1 MTSWVGAYT
10 ATTRDYTLM
19 SAPIGLSVKR
29 REDRRLLTG
38 RGRYV
43 DDLRL
48 PDLLH
53 AAIVRSP
60 HAHARIVGVD
70 ADRAQALP
78 GVVAVLTIAEL
89 LECAAAVPPFVTSSR
104 LRPYAQP
111 AIAGPKVRHVG
122 EAVAVVVADDVYRAA
137 DAAQAV
143 DVRYESLPAAATVEA
158 ALARNAPRVFDEWP
172 DNVAGPAD
180 GAVGDV
186 ARGFAEAYAV
196 VEARLHVP
204 RVAAMPIEP
213 RGVVAQPDA
222 PDGRLTVWA
231 STQMPFA
238 VRAAVAAALGLA
250 EEQVRVIA
258 PDVGG
263 GFGAKGHVYP
273 EDVLIPAV
281 ARRLGRP
288 VKWIEIRRE
297 HFLATAPDRDQ
308 HHQARLGIAED
319 GTITAIETTFTRDGG
334 AYPVIGDVIA
344 LNTINHLP
352 GPYRI
357 AHLRG
362 AAINIVTHKT
372 FTAAYRGAGRPEGA
386 YVFDRLLDRAARRL
400 RMDPAEVRRR
410 NLIRPDEMPY
420 ATGLRY
426 RDGAAIV
433 YDPADYGVALDH
445 LLGHFGYDEWRSA
458 QQVRRDS
465 TRPIGIGLS
474 AYLEGTGIGPFEGAD
489 VKIDPSGTI
498 YLQIGVSSQGQ
509 SHETTLAQVC
519 AAELG
524 VDIERVVVVGGDTA
538 VLGYGNGTIASR
550 VAAVAGPA
558 VARTAREVARR
569 ARLVAGELLECAPT
583 DVVLAAG
590 RAHVVGVAGRGV
602 ALGDLA
608 RASLRSPTLLREG
621 APGLHAC
628 AFFRPETVTW
638 AFGAHACALEVD
650 VETGALRLLRYAAV
664 HDCGRPLNPMIV
676 EGQLHGGI
684 VQGIGAALAEE
695 LVYDGEGQLVTGSL
709 MEYGVPKAAE
719 VPPLDVIALDFPS
732 TRNEMGVKGVGESG
746 IISPVPAIANA
757 VEDALADRGVEV
769 ARVPLTAA
777 SVWEALRRAQRP
789 SASR

>member
-1 MTSWVGAYT
+1 MT
-10 ATTRDYTLM
+10 
-19 SAPIGLSVKR
+19 APIGLSVKR

-38 RGRYV
+38 RGHYV
-43 DDLRL
+43 DDVRL
-48 PDLLH
+48 PHLCH

-60 HAHARIVGVD
+60 HAHARILDVD
-70 ADRAQALP
+70 ARRATALP
-78 GVVAVLTIAEL
+78 GVVAVLTIADL
-89 LECAAAVPPFVTSSR
+89 PECAAAVPSLVTSPR
-104 LRPYAQP
+104 FRPYVQP
-111 AIAGPKVRHVG
+111 AIAGPKVRHAG

-137 DAAQAV
+137 DAAEV
-143 DVRYESLPAAATVEA
+143 LDVRYAVLPAVATVEA
-158 ALARNAPRVFDEWP
+158 ALAKGAARVFDEWP
-172 DNVAGPAD
+172 DNVAGPSA

-186 ARGFAEAYAV
+186 TRGFAQAHVV
-196 VEARLHVP
+196 VEARLSVP

-238 VRAAVAAALGLA
+238 VRAA
-250 EEQVRVIA
+250 EQVRVIA

-281 ARRLGRP
+281 ARRLGRA
-288 VKWIEIRRE
+288 VKWIETRRE

-308 HHQARLGIAED
+308 HHQLRLGVASDGAIA
-319 GTITAIETTFTRDGG
+319 AIETTFTRDGG
-334 AYPVIGDVIA
+334 AYPVLGDVIT

-352 GPYRI
+352 GPYRV
-357 AHLRG
+357 AHLKG
-362 AAINIVTHKT
+362 SAVNVVTHKT
-372 FTAAYRGAGRPEGA
+372 FTGAYRGAGRPEVA
-386 YVFDRLLDRAARRL
+386 YVLDRLLDRAARRL
-400 RMDPAEVRRR
+400 GMDPAELRRR
-410 NLIRPDEMPY
+410 NLIRFDEMPY
-420 ATGLRY
+420 TTGLRY
-426 RDGAAIV
+426 RDGIPIV
-433 YDPADYGVALDH
+433 YDPADYRAAFDR
-445 LLGHFGYDEWRSA
+445 LLARFGYDEWRAA
-458 QQVRRDS
+458 QKGRRAS
-465 TRPIGIGLS
+465 SRPIGIGLS

-489 VKIDPSGTI
+489 VRIDPSGMV

-524 VDIERVVVVGGDTA
+524 VDTERVVVVGGDTA

-558 VARTAREVARR
+558 VARTSREVARK

-583 DVVLAAG
+583 DVVFAGG
-590 RAHVVGVAGRGV
+590 RAHVAGMAGRSIE
-602 ALGDLA
+602 LGELA
-608 RASLRSPTLLREG
+608 RGSLRSPTLLLEG

-650 VETGALRLLRYAAV
+650 VETGAVRLLRYAAV
-664 HDCGRPLNPMIV
+664 HDCGRPLNPMVV

-684 VQGIGAALAEE
+684 VQGIGAALGEE
-695 LVYDGEGQLVTGSL
+695 LIYDGGGQLLTGSL
-709 MEYGVPKAAE
+709 MDYGVPKADE
-719 VPPLDVIALDFPS
+719 VPPLDVVALDFPS
-732 TRNEMGVKGVGESG
+732 TRNEMGIKGVGESG

-757 VEDALADRGVEV
+757 VEDALADRDV
-769 ARVPLTAA
+769 AIERVPLTAA
-777 SVWEALRRAQRP
+777 SVWEALRTAQRP
-789 SASR
+789 SGSR

>member
-1 MTSWVGAYT
+1 MT
-10 ATTRDYTLM
+10 
-19 SAPIGLSVKR
+19 APIGLSVKR

-43 DDLRL
+43 DDVRL
-48 PDLLH
+48 PHLCH

-70 ADRAQALP
+70 ARRATALP
-78 GVVAVLTIAEL
+78 GVLAVLTIADL
-89 LECAAAVPPFVTSSR
+89 PECAAAVPSLVTSPR
-104 LRPYAQP
+104 FRPYVQP
-111 AIAGPKVRHVG
+111 AIAGPKVRHAG

-137 DAAQAV
+137 DAAEV
-143 DVRYESLPAAATVEA
+143 LDVRYAVLPAVATVEA
-158 ALARNAPRVFDEWP
+158 ALAKGAARVFDEWP
-172 DNVAGPAD
+172 DNVAGPSA

-186 ARGFAEAYAV
+186 TRGFAQAHVV
-196 VEARLHVP
+196 VEARLSVP

-238 VRAAVAAALGLA
+238 VRAAVAAALDLA

-281 ARRLGRP
+281 ARRLGRA
-288 VKWIEIRRE
+288 VKWIETRRE

-308 HHQARLGIAED
+308 HHQLRLGVASDGAIA
-319 GTITAIETTFTRDGG
+319 AIETTFTRDGG
-334 AYPVIGDVIA
+334 AYPVLGDVIT

-352 GPYRI
+352 GPYRV
-357 AHLRG
+357 AHLK
-362 AAINIVTHKT
+362 ASAVNVVTHKT
-372 FTAAYRGAGRPEGA
+372 FTGAYRGAGRPEVA
-386 YVFDRLLDRAARRL
+386 YVLDRLLDRAARRL
-400 RMDPAEVRRR
+400 GMDPAELRRR
-410 NLIRPDEMPY
+410 NLIRFDEMPY
-420 ATGLRY
+420 TTGLRY
-426 RDGAAIV
+426 RDGIPIV
-433 YDPADYGVALDH
+433 YDPADYPAAFDR
-445 LLGHFGYDEWRSA
+445 LLARFGYDEWRAA
-458 QQVRRDS
+458 QKGRRAS
-465 TRPIGIGLS
+465 PRPIGIGLS

-489 VKIDPSGTI
+489 VRIDPSGMV

-524 VDIERVVVVGGDTA
+524 VDTERVVVVGGDTA

-558 VARTAREVARR
+558 VARTSREVARK

-583 DVVLAAG
+583 DVVFADG
-590 RAHVVGVAGRGV
+590 RAHVAGMAGRSIE
-602 ALGDLA
+602 LGELA
-608 RASLRSPTLLREG
+608 RGSLRSPTLLLEG

-650 VETGALRLLRYAAV
+650 VETGAVRLLRYAAV
-664 HDCGRPLNPMIV
+664 HDCGRPLNPMVV

-684 VQGIGAALAEE
+684 VQGIGAALGEE
-695 LVYDGEGQLVTGSL
+695 LIYDGGGQLLTGSL
-709 MEYGVPKAAE
+709 MDYGVPKADE
-719 VPPLDVIALDFPS
+719 VPPLDVVALDFPS
-732 TRNEMGVKGVGESG
+732 TRNEMGIKGVGESG

-757 VEDALADRGVEV
+757 VEDALADRDV
-769 ARVPLTAA
+769 AIERVPLTAA
-777 SVWEALRRAQRP
+777 SVWEALRSAQRP
-789 SASR
+789 SGSR

>member
-1 MTSWVGAYT
+1 MT
-10 ATTRDYTLM
+10 
-19 SAPIGLSVKR
+19 APIGLSVKR

-43 DDLRL
+43 DDVRL
-48 PDLLH
+48 PHLCH

-70 ADRAQALP
+70 ARRATALP
-78 GVVAVLTIAEL
+78 GVLAVLTIADL
-89 LECAAAVPPFVTSSR
+89 PECAAAVPSLVTSTR
-104 LRPYAQP
+104 FRPYVQP
-111 AIAGPKVRHVG
+111 AIAGPKVRHAG

-137 DAAQAV
+137 DAAEV
-143 DVRYESLPAAATVEA
+143 LDVRYAVLPAVATVEA
-158 ALARNAPRVFDEWP
+158 ALAKGAARVFDEWP
-172 DNVAGPAD
+172 DNVAGPSA

-186 ARGFAEAYAV
+186 TRGFAQAHVV
-196 VEARLHVP
+196 VEARLSVP

-238 VRAAVAAALGLA
+238 VRAAVAAALDLA

-281 ARRLGRP
+281 ARRLGRA
-288 VKWIEIRRE
+288 VKWIETRRE

-308 HHQARLGIAED
+308 HHQLRLGVASDGAIA
-319 GTITAIETTFTRDGG
+319 AIETTFTRDGG
-334 AYPVIGDVIA
+334 AYPVLGDVIT

-352 GPYRI
+352 GPYRV
-357 AHLRG
+357 AHLKG
-362 AAINIVTHKT
+362 SAVNVVTHKT
-372 FTAAYRGAGRPEGA
+372 FTGAYRGAGRPEVA
-386 YVFDRLLDRAARRL
+386 YVLDRLLDRAARRL
-400 RMDPAEVRRR
+400 GMDPAELRRR
-410 NLIRPDEMPY
+410 NLIRFDEMPY
-420 ATGLRY
+420 TTGLRY
-426 RDGAAIV
+426 RDGIPIV
-433 YDPADYGVALDH
+433 YDPADYPAAFDR
-445 LLGHFGYDEWRSA
+445 LLARFGYDEWRAA
-458 QQVRRDS
+458 QQGRRAS
-465 TRPIGIGLS
+465 PRPIGIGLS

-489 VKIDPSGTI
+489 VRIDPSGMV

-524 VDIERVVVVGGDTA
+524 VDTERVVVVGGDTA
-538 VLGYGNGTIASR
+538 ALGYGNGTIASR

-558 VARTAREVARR
+558 VARTSREVARK

-583 DVVLAAG
+583 DVVFADG
-590 RAHVVGVAGRGV
+590 RAHVAGMAGRSIE
-602 ALGDLA
+602 LGELA
-608 RASLRSPTLLREG
+608 RGSLRSPTLLLEG

-650 VETGALRLLRYAAV
+650 VETGAVRLLRYAAV
-664 HDCGRPLNPMIV
+664 HDCGRPLNPMVV

-684 VQGIGAALAEE
+684 VQGIGAALGEE
-695 LVYDGEGQLVTGSL
+695 LIYDGGGQLLTGSL
-709 MEYGVPKAAE
+709 MDYGVPKADE
-719 VPPLDVIALDFPS
+719 VPPLDVVALDFPS
-732 TRNEMGVKGVGESG
+732 TRNEMGIKGVGESG

-757 VEDALADRGVEV
+757 VEDALADRDV
-769 ARVPLTAA
+769 AIERVPLTAA
-777 SVWEALRRAQRP
+777 SVWEALRSAQRP
-789 SASR
+789 SGSR

>member
-1 MTSWVGAYT
+1 MT
-10 ATTRDYTLM
+10 
-19 SAPIGLSVKR
+19 APIGLSLKR

-43 DDLRL
+43 DDVRL

-60 HAHARIVGVD
+60 YAHARIEETD
-70 ADRAQALP
+70 ARRAVACP
-78 GVVAVLTIAEL
+78 GVVAVLTVADL
-89 LECAAAVPPFVTSSR
+89 PECVGAVPPLVTSTR
-104 LRPYAQP
+104 FRPYAQP
-111 AIAGPKVRHVG
+111 AIAGPKVRYAG
-122 EAVAVVVADDVYRAA
+122 EAVAIVVADGAARAV
-137 DAAQAV
+137 DAAEAV
-143 DVRYESLPAAATVEA
+143 DVRYAVLPAAATVDA
-158 ALARNAPRVFDEWP
+158 ALAQGAARVFDEWP
-172 DNVAGPAD
+172 DNVAGPAS
-180 GAVGDV
+180 GSVGDV
-186 ARGFAEAYAV
+186 VRGFAQAHAI
-196 VEARLHVP
+196 VEARLSVP

-213 RGVVAQPDA
+213 RGVMAQPDA
-222 PDGRLTVWA
+222 PDGRLTVWS

-281 ARRLGRP
+281 ARRLGRS
-288 VKWIEIRRE
+288 VKWIETRRE
-297 HFLATAPDRDQ
+297 HFLATSPDRDQ
-308 HHQARLGIAED
+308 HHRARLGVTRD
-319 GTITAIETTFTRDGG
+319 GTITAIETSFTRDGG
-334 AYPVIGDVIA
+334 AYPALGDVIT

-357 AHLRG
+357 ANFNG
-362 AAINIVTHKT
+362 VAVNVVTHKT

-386 YVFDRLLDRAARRL
+386 AVLDRLLDRAARRVGL
-400 RMDPAEVRRR
+400 DPAELRRR
-410 NLIRPDEMPY
+410 NFIRPDEMPY

-426 RDGAAIV
+426 RDGVPIV
-433 YDPADYGVALDH
+433 YDPADYRAAFDL
-445 LLGHFGYDEWRSA
+445 LLGRFGYDDWRAAQRARRASA
-458 QQVRRDS
+458 
-465 TRPIGIGLS
+465 RPIGIGLS

-489 VKIDPSGTI
+489 VRIDPSGMV

-524 VDIERVVVVGGDTA
+524 VDPERVVVVGGDTA

-558 VARTAREVARR
+558 VARTTREVARK
-569 ARLVAGELLECAPT
+569 ARLVAAELLECAPV
-583 DVVLAAG
+583 DVVLTGGLAHVAGMAG
-590 RAHVVGVAGRGV
+590 RSV
-602 ALGDLA
+602 ALGALA

-621 APGLHAC
+621 PPGLRAC

-650 VETGALRLLRYAAV
+650 VETCAVRLLGYAAV
-664 HDCGRPLNPMIV
+664 HDCGRPLNPMVV

-684 VQGIGAALAEE
+684 VQGIGAALGEA
-695 LVYDGEGQLVTGSL
+695 LIYDGDGQLLTGSL
-709 MEYGVPKAAE
+709 MEYAVPKADV
-719 VPPLDVIALDFPS
+719 VPPLDVVALDFPS
-732 TRNEMGVKGVGESG
+732 ARNEMGIKGVGESG
-746 IISPVPAIANA
+746 VISPVPAIANA
-757 VEDALADRGVEV
+757 VEDALADRGIEV
-769 ARVPLTAA
+769 THLPLTPA
-777 SVWEALRRAQRP
+777 SLWEALRR
-789 SASR
+789 SAGSS

>member
-1 MTSWVGAYT
+1 MTSLLARLYCHNT
-10 ATTRDYTLM
+10 MT
-19 SAPIGLSVKR
+19 APIGLSVKR

-38 RGRYV
+38 RGHYV
-43 DDLRL
+43 DDVRL
-48 PDLLH
+48 PHLCH

-60 HAHARIVGVD
+60 HAHARIVEVD
-70 ADRAQALP
+70 ARRATALP
-78 GVVAVLTIAEL
+78 GVLAVLTIADL
-89 LECAAAVPPFVTSSR
+89 PECAAAVPSLVTSPR
-104 LRPYAQP
+104 FRPYVQP
-111 AIAGPKVRHVG
+111 AIAGPKVRHAG

-137 DAAQAV
+137 DAAEV
-143 DVRYESLPAAATVEA
+143 LDVRYAVLPAVATVEA
-158 ALARNAPRVFDEWP
+158 ALANGAARVFDEWP
-172 DNVAGPAD
+172 DNVAGPSA

-186 ARGFAEAYAV
+186 TRGFAQAHVV
-196 VEARLHVP
+196 VEARLSVP

-238 VRAAVAAALGLA
+238 VRAAVAAALDLA

-281 ARRLGRP
+281 ARRLGRT
-288 VKWIEIRRE
+288 VKWIETRRE

-308 HHQARLGIAED
+308 HHQLRLGVASDGAIA
-319 GTITAIETTFTRDGG
+319 AIETTFTRDGG
-334 AYPVIGDVIA
+334 AYPVLGDVIT

-352 GPYRI
+352 GPYRV
-357 AHLRG
+357 AHLKG
-362 AAINIVTHKT
+362 SAVNVVTHKT
-372 FTAAYRGAGRPEGA
+372 FTGAYRGAGRPEVA
-386 YVFDRLLDRAARRL
+386 YVLDRLLDRAARRL
-400 RMDPAEVRRR
+400 RMDPAELRRR
-410 NLIRPDEMPY
+410 NLIRLDEMPY
-420 ATGLRY
+420 TTGLRY
-426 RDGAAIV
+426 RDGIPIV
-433 YDPADYGVALDH
+433 YDPADYRAAFDR
-445 LLGHFGYDEWRSA
+445 LLARFGYDEWRAA
-458 QQVRRDS
+458 QKGRRAS
-465 TRPIGIGLS
+465 PRPIGIGLS

-489 VKIDPSGTI
+489 VRIDPSGMV

-524 VDIERVVVVGGDTA
+524 VDTERVVVVGGDTA

-558 VARTAREVARR
+558 VARTSREVARK

-583 DVVLAAG
+583 DVVFADG
-590 RAHVVGVAGRGV
+590 RAHVAGMAGRSIE
-602 ALGDLA
+602 LGELA
-608 RASLRSPTLLREG
+608 RGSLRSPTLLREG

-650 VETGALRLLRYAAV
+650 VETGAVRLLRYAAV
-664 HDCGRPLNPMIV
+664 HDCGRPLNPMVV

-684 VQGIGAALAEE
+684 VQGIGAALGEE
-695 LVYDGEGQLVTGSL
+695 LIYDGGGQLLTGSL
-709 MEYGVPKAAE
+709 MDYGVPKADE
-719 VPPLDVIALDFPS
+719 VPPLDVVALDFPS
-732 TRNEMGVKGVGESG
+732 TRNEMGIKGVGESG

-757 VEDALADRGVEV
+757 VEDALADRDV
-769 ARVPLTAA
+769 AIERVPLTAA
-777 SVWEALRRAQRP
+777 SVWEALRSAQRP
-789 SASR
+789 SGSR

>member
-1 MTSWVGAYT
+1 
-10 ATTRDYTLM
+10 M
-19 SAPIGLSVKR
+19 SGPIGLSVRR
-29 REDRRLLTG
+29 REDHRLLTG

-43 DDLRL
+43 DDIRM

-60 HAHARIVGVD
+60 HAHARIETIDGRL
-70 ADRAQALP
+70 AAAQP
-78 GVVAVLTIAEL
+78 GVIAVLTVAEL
-89 LECAAAVPPFVTSSR
+89 PECVGAVPPLVASPVFR
-104 LRPYAQP
+104 AYAQP
-111 AIAGPKVRHVG
+111 ALAGPTVRHVG

-137 DAAQAV
+137 DAAATV
-143 DVRYESLPAAATVEA
+143 EVRYAVLPAAATVETALVPGA
-158 ALARNAPRVFDEWP
+158 ARVFDEWP
-172 DNVAGPAD
+172 DNTAGPAA

-186 ARGFAEAYAV
+186 TRGFAQAHV
-196 VEARLHVP
+196 VVAARLSVP

-213 RGVVAQPDA
+213 RGVLAQPDS

-250 EEQVRVIA
+250 EERVRVIA

-281 ARRLGRP
+281 ARRLRRS
-288 VKWIEIRRE
+288 VKWIETRRE

-308 HHQARLGIAED
+308 HHQARLGVTGE
-319 GTITAIETTFTRDGG
+319 GTITAVETTFVRDGG
-334 AYPVIGDVIA
+334 AYPVLGDVIA

-357 AHLRG
+357 AHVKG
-362 AAINIVTHKT
+362 AAVNVVTHKT
-372 FTAAYRGAGRPEGA
+372 FTAAYRGAGRPEGT
-386 YVFDRLLDRAARRL
+386 YVLDRLLDRAARRL
-400 RMDPAEVRRR
+400 GLDPAELRRR
-410 NLIRPDEMPY
+410 NFIRPDEMPY

-426 RDGAAIV
+426 RDGVPIV
-433 YDPADYGVALDH
+433 YDPADYRVAFDRLLDR
-445 LLGHFGYDEWRSA
+445 FGYGDWRVAQEARRASA
-458 QQVRRDS
+458 
-465 TRPIGIGLS
+465 RPIGIGLS

-489 VKIDPSGTI
+489 VRIDPSGMV

-524 VDIERVVVVGGDTA
+524 VDTERVVVVGGDTA

-558 VARTAREVARR
+558 VARTSREVARK
-569 ARLVAGELLECAPT
+569 ARLVAAELLECAPA
-583 DVVLAAG
+583 DVVLARG
-590 RAHVVGVAGRGV
+590 LAHVAGMAARGV
-602 ALGDLA
+602 ELGALA

-650 VETGALRLLRYAAV
+650 VETGALRLLGYAAV

-684 VQGIGAALAEE
+684 VQGIGAALAEA
-695 LVYDGEGQLVTGSL
+695 LVYDADGQLLTGSL
-709 MEYGVPKAAE
+709 MDYGVPTAE
-719 VPPLDVIALDFPS
+719 QLPSLDVIALDFPS
-732 TRNEMGVKGVGESG
+732 ARNELGVKGVGESG

-769 ARVPLTAA
+769 SRVPLTAA
-777 SVWEALRRAQRP
+777 SVWEALGASTLRRPGRV
-789 SASR
+789 

>member
-1 MTSWVGAYT
+1 MTSVLARLYCHNT
-10 ATTRDYTLM
+10 MT
-19 SAPIGLSVKR
+19 APIGLSVKR

-38 RGRYV
+38 RGHYV
-43 DDLRL
+43 DDVRL
-48 PDLLH
+48 PHLCH

-70 ADRAQALP
+70 ARRATALP
-78 GVVAVLTIAEL
+78 GVLAVLTIADL
-89 LECAAAVPPFVTSSR
+89 PECAAAVPSLVTSPR
-104 LRPYAQP
+104 FRPYVQP
-111 AIAGPKVRHVG
+111 AIAGPKVRHAG

-137 DAAQAV
+137 DAAEV
-143 DVRYESLPAAATVEA
+143 LDVRYAVLPAVATVEA
-158 ALARNAPRVFDEWP
+158 ALAKGAARVFDEWP
-172 DNVAGPAD
+172 DNVAGPAA

-186 ARGFAEAYAV
+186 TRGFAQAHVV
-196 VEARLHVP
+196 VEARLSVP

-238 VRAAVAAALGLA
+238 VRAAIAAALDLA

-281 ARRLGRP
+281 ARRLGRT
-288 VKWIEIRRE
+288 VKWIETRRE

-308 HHQARLGIAED
+308 HHQLRLGVAADGAIA
-319 GTITAIETTFTRDGG
+319 AIETTFTRDGG
-334 AYPVIGDVIA
+334 AYPVLGDVIT

-352 GPYRI
+352 GPYRV
-357 AHLRG
+357 AHLKG
-362 AAINIVTHKT
+362 SAVNVVTHKT
-372 FTAAYRGAGRPEGA
+372 FTGAYRGAGRPEVA
-386 YVFDRLLDRAARRL
+386 YVLDRLLDRAARRL
-400 RMDPAEVRRR
+400 RMDPAELRRR
-410 NLIRPDEMPY
+410 NLIRFDEMPY
-420 ATGLRY
+420 TTGLRY
-426 RDGAAIV
+426 RDGIPIV
-433 YDPADYGVALDH
+433 YDPADYHAAFDR
-445 LLGHFGYDEWRSA
+445 LLARFGYDEWRAA
-458 QQVRRDS
+458 QKGRRAS
-465 TRPIGIGLS
+465 PRPIGIGLS

-489 VKIDPSGTI
+489 VRIDPSGMV

-524 VDIERVVVVGGDTA
+524 VDTERVVVVGGDTA

-558 VARTAREVARR
+558 VARTSREVARK

-583 DVVLAAG
+583 DVVFADG
-590 RAHVVGVAGRGV
+590 RAHVAGMAGRSIE
-602 ALGDLA
+602 LGELA
-608 RASLRSPTLLREG
+608 RGSLRSPTLLREG

-650 VETGALRLLRYAAV
+650 VETGAVRLLRYAAV
-664 HDCGRPLNPMIV
+664 HDCGRPLNPMVV

-684 VQGIGAALAEE
+684 VQGIGAALGEE
-695 LVYDGEGQLVTGSL
+695 LIYDGDGQLLTGSL
-709 MEYGVPKAAE
+709 MDYGVPKADE
-719 VPPLDVIALDFPS
+719 VPPLDVVALDFPS
-732 TRNEMGVKGVGESG
+732 TRNEMGIKGVGESG

-757 VEDALADRGVEV
+757 VEDALADRDV
-769 ARVPLTAA
+769 AIERVPLTAA
-777 SVWEALRRAQRP
+777 SVWEALRSAQRP
-789 SASR
+789 SGSR